1 MTALWRHSGRG
12 IKLNT
17 YVAPVSMVL
26 ALSLLLPSSML
37 AKPLT
42 RADIEGK
49 KICFGSISNSF
60 SSGGIVTN
68 TIAGRGTW
76 YISKAGRIRVSF
88 PSGPYSGV
96 FRDLGGGLVEYFGS
110 FVGTPK
116 IRGVGG
122 YCN

>member
-1 MTALWRHSGRG
+1 MNAC
-12 IKLNT
+12 
-17 YVAPVSMVL
+17 VATL
-26 ALSLLLPSSML
+26 LGLSLLLPSIVL

-42 RADIEGK
+42 KADIEGK

-60 SSGGIVTN
+60 SSGGKVIN

-76 YISKAGRIRVSF
+76 SLSKAGRIRVNF

-96 FRDLGGGLVEYFGS
+96 FTDLGGGSVEYSGS

-116 IRGVGG
+116 TRGVGG

>member
-1 MTALWRHSGRG
+1 LEAWREE
-12 IKLNT
+12 IKLNAC
-17 YVAPVSMVL
+17 VATIL
-26 ALSLLLPSSML
+26 GLLFLLPSIAL

-42 RADIEGK
+42 KADIEGK

-68 TIAGRGTW
+68 TVAGRGTW
-76 YISKAGRIRVSF
+76 SLSKAGRIRVSF

-96 FRDLGGGLVEYFGS
+96 FKDLGGGLVEYSGS
-110 FVGTPK
+110 FVGTLK
-116 IRGVGG
+116 TKGVGG